1 MNIIQKLQN
10 WFTKS
15 NESSKERLTVKI
27 KILEEK
33 LSDIE
38 EINRVNKQ
46 KTEMYCKELSEL
58 KIKYKFLLRDHAL
71 MEDRYK
77 DFSHLL
83 CLPFAIRQNMIADY
97 RRSYLEAVNYVGG
110 THVFKS

>member
-1 MNIIQKLQN
+1 MSIIRKLHN

-15 NESSKERLTVKI
+15 NEPSKEELKQKI
-27 KILEEK
+27 QLLEEK
-33 LSDIE
+33 LT
-38 EINRVNKQ
+38 N
-46 KTEMYCKELSEL
+46 TETCCKELSKL
-58 KIKYKFLLRDHAL
+58 KVKYKFLLRDYAL

-97 RRSYLEAVNYVGG
+97 RRSYIEAVNYIGG

>member
-1 MNIIQKLQN
+1 MSIIQKLHN

-15 NESSKERLTVKI
+15 NEPSKEELDQKVKV
-27 KILEEK
+27 LEEK
-33 LSDIE
+33 L
-38 EINRVNKQ
+38 
-46 KTEMYCKELSEL
+46 TELE
-58 KIKYKFLLRDHAL
+58 IKYKFLLKDHAL

-97 RRSYLEAVNYVGG
+97 RHSYLEAVNYIGG